1 MRDSFL
7 AGMRAMCAEEG
18 SSPAWL
24 DEAAADFGRFVAAR
38 AGPREMWG
46 VQVTELWYVREPEYL
61 GTVMIRHQLTPELRH
76 DGGNIGYLVTPG
88 YRGQGHATAMLA
100 AACTRCRA
108 EGMTR
113 LLVTCRSD
121 NIGSRRV
128 IETNDGVLDEEASE
142 ICRYWISL

>member
-1 MRDSFL
+1 M
-7 AGMRAMCAEEG
+7 
-18 SSPAWL
+18 
-24 DEAAADFGRFVAAR
+24 
-38 AGPREMWG
+38 
-46 VQVTELWYVREPEYL
+46 REPEYL

-76 DGGNIGYLVTPG
+76 DGGNIGYHVTPG